1 MIEALEMTDIGSS
14 TLYIAGSDIMKLK
27 VSRWI
32 YPLWALKSFV
42 HSECICISALFVDL
56 HVFHFVWEGYGWL

>member
-1 MIEALEMTDIGSS
+1 MTDIGSS

-42 HSECICISALFVDL
+42 HSECICISALFVDV
-56 HVFHFVWEGYGWL
+56 HVFHFV